1 MSATEEKTAMRQKRH
16 IRERREAVV
25 SAPVFA
31 AGYSGEADEGW
42 GICLVLFV
50 SFQSYAVD

>member
-16 IRERREAVV
+16 VRERREAVI

-50 SFQSYAVD
+50 SF